1 MQVKRSSDQRFTQ
14 DARRRTAARQRMR
27 LVKWLAFL
35 IVLAAFYYYVGHG
48 LVLRAIAKTKQD
60 AEQWQAGTSETFRH
74 IQERE
79 SIGGQQRPSR
89 RPGRR

>member
-1 MQVKRSSDQRFTQ
+1 MQVRRSSDQRFAQ

-35 IVLAAFYYYVGHG
+35 VVLGAFYYFVGHG
-48 LVLRAIAKTKQD
+48 LVLRAIAKTKQNAQD
-60 AEQWQAGTSETFRH
+60 WQAGSAETFRH

-79 SIGGQQRPSR
+79 SVGGQQRQSP